1 MQDKITD
8 AQVRAEFSAST
19 LEKGDIR
26 KVADSYPL
34 RLARIIRV
42 DSKRM
47 VVDVLPK
54 DEQMPR
60 KNVALS
66 FPGAGGRHFLG
77 AMPEVGDV
85 CVLGSLP
92 AESGMNSS
100 PVILCWYAPGT
111 KAGYEWVPVS
121 THAPDEIGI
130 TPAEKVIHE
139 GFVNRRRYKL
149 RQMEPG
155 HIIAS
160 SSQGADMIL
169 DESVSLSNRRGNE
182 IILRDQDQA
191 ILMRSLQQFSVGAG
205 YRVYGGMVQRDST
218 LLPSQLVKSNVDWSS
233 SRQVDGSAV
242 PLPKSSMDRNS
253 DPGNVKLSYVFN
265 TAEDGSNINGL
276 QFTDSTDPMDILR
289 RGLFIGD
296 DGTLYDDR
304 VTRGSTYGGKRIYR
318 VSTDL
323 NDSTTTP
330 GAETFSE
337 YRVEVNHTS
346 DGVLP
351 VSEQTD
357 GIDIDRLLPSTP
369 NPEDPDLNNLSD
381 SPMVEFVLGTVVGN
395 NSTGERD
402 SYGVPLVA
410 KIVSK
415 DGRRQTEIRP
425 YGPGDSIEDQ
435 MAFLLRVR
443 NPSDPQISS
452 FIGITKGGAYLSSF
466 QGHGSKGIQEDF
478 RKGKQSFYGSDTDG
492 QSREINGEGTIVVNN
507 SGNAR
512 STDNVGLEFTS
523 STGAVRISSGGFIT
537 EGAAS
542 TGTGENSSPAKQR
555 IGMRLDSSTGTQI
568 SAVDKVEIKSS
579 TVAIKDAK
587 SISNTAANSF
597 SIDSGDTVS
606 ITSKT
611 YSSSINGY
619 AEYVYGGPK
628 DSLPSNGASR
638 FTNFVASPATGAV
651 GGVVDQYELLYGKR
665 DELFRTGRHNTTI
678 NVGSFNVNT
687 MGNTPV
693 SVGFGSGFNIKTG
706 LPLLDNSV
714 SATASTLKLQANAGN
729 TTVSAS
735 KGSVTVTGTA
745 GVTMRATGGS
755 ISITSPF
762 VKVTASGPSG
772 GVLTDGCIDSLTGK
786 TFLISGSSGAAG
798 FRLG

>member
-1 MQDKITD
+1 MPESITD
-8 AQVRAEFSAST
+8 AQVRAEFSESS

-26 KVADSYPL
+26 KVSSSYPL

-42 DSKRM
+42 DPKRM

-60 KNVALS
+60 KNVAMS
-66 FPGAGGRHFLG
+66 FPGAGGRHFFG

-100 PVILCWYAPGT
+100 PVVLCWYVPGT

-121 THAPDEIGI
+121 SHSPEEIGI
-130 TPAEKVIHE
+130 TAAEKVMFE

-160 SSQGADMIL
+160 SSQGADLIL
-169 DESVSLSNRRGNE
+169 DESVSLVNRRGNE

-191 ILMRSLQQFSVGAG
+191 ILMRSLQQFSLGAG

-218 LLPSQLVKSNVDWSS
+218 LLPSQLIKSNTDWSS
-233 SRQVDGSAV
+233 SRQVDGSEV
-242 PLPKSSMDRNS
+242 PLSKSEMERNP
-253 DPGNVKLSYVFN
+253 DPGNVNLSYVFN

-276 QFTDSTDPMDILR
+276 QFTDATNPIDVLQ
-289 RGLFIGD
+289 RGLFIDEEGA
-296 DGTLYDDR
+296 LFDDR
-304 VTRGSTYGGKRIYR
+304 IERGSTYGGKRIYR

-323 NDSTTTP
+323 SDSTSTP
-330 GAETFSE
+330 GSETFSE
-337 YRVEVNHTS
+337 YRIEVNHTS
-346 DGVLP
+346 DGILP
-351 VSEQTD
+351 VSEQSE
-357 GIDIDRLLPSTP
+357 GIDIDRLLPNTP
-369 NPEDPDLNNLSD
+369 NPEDPDPNNLSD

-395 NSTGERD
+395 NSTDERD

-410 KIVSK
+410 KVVNK
-415 DGRRQTEIRP
+415 DGKRQTEIRP
-425 YGPGDSIEDQ
+425 YGPGDTIDDQ
-435 MAFLLRVR
+435 IAFLVRVR

-466 QGHGSKGIQEDF
+466 QGHGSKVVQEDF
-478 RKGKQSFYGSDTDG
+478 RTGKQSFYGTDLDG

-512 STDNVGLEFTS
+512 YTDNVGLDFSS

-542 TGTGENSSPAKQR
+542 TGTGENSSPAKQK
-555 IGMRLDSSTGTQI
+555 IGMQLDSSTGTQI

-579 TVAIKDAK
+579 SVTIKDAK
-587 SISNTAANSF
+587 SISNTASNSF

-606 ITSKT
+606 VTTKV

-628 DSLPSNGASR
+628 DSLPTNGASR
-638 FTNFVASPATGAV
+638 FTNFVASPLTGSV
-651 GGVVDQYELLYGKR
+651 GGVTDEYQMLFGTRKEQFRLGK
-665 DELFRTGRHNTTI
+665 HTTTV
-678 NVGSFNVNT
+678 NAGSFNINT
-687 MGNTPV
+687 MGPPPF
-693 SVGFGSGFNIKTG
+693 SIGPGSGFNIKTG
-706 LPLLDNSV
+706 VPLLDNSV
-714 SATASTLKLQANAGN
+714 SATLLGAKLQANAGN
-729 TTVSAS
+729 ANVSATKGAVTVS
-735 KGSVTVTGTA
+735 GTA
-745 GVTMRATGGS
+745 GASVRSALNVG
-755 ISITSPF
+755 IVAPL
-762 VKVTASGPSG
+762 VRVTAAGPPG
-772 GVLTDGCIDSLTGK
+772 GVLTDGCIDPLTGR
-786 TFLISGSSGAAG
+786 TFLLSGSIGAPG
-798 FRLG
+798 FRVG

>member
-1 MQDKITD
+1 MDRITD
-8 AQVRAEFSAST
+8 AQVRAEFSESS
-19 LEKGDIR
+19 LEKGNIR
-26 KVADSYPL
+26 KVSDSYPL
-34 RLARIIRV
+34 ILARILRV
-42 DSKRM
+42 DSKRL

-100 PVILCWYAPGT
+100 PVVLCWYAPGA

-121 THAPDEIGI
+121 SHAPDEIGV
-130 TPAEKVIHE
+130 TPAEKVMYE
-139 GFVNRRRYKL
+139 GFLNRRRYKL

-160 SSQGADMIL
+160 SSQGADLIL
-169 DESVSLSNRRGNE
+169 DESVSLANRRGNE

-205 YRVYGGMVQRDST
+205 YRVYGGMVQRDAT
-218 LLPSQLVKSNVDWSS
+218 LLPSQLIKSNVAWSS
-233 SRQVDGSAV
+233 SRQVDGSEV
-242 PLPKSSMDRNS
+242 PLPKSGMERNT
-253 DPGNVKLSYVFN
+253 DPGNVKLSYVFD

-276 QFTDSTDPMDILR
+276 QFTDSTNPMDILR

-337 YRVEVNHTS
+337 YRIEVNHTS

-351 VSEQTD
+351 VSEQSD
-357 GIDIDRLLPSTP
+357 GIDIDRLLPNTP
-369 NPEDPDLNNLSD
+369 NPEDPDPNNLSD

-395 NSTGERD
+395 NPTDERD

-410 KIVSK
+410 KVVSK

-425 YGPGDSIEDQ
+425 YGPGDSIDDQ
-435 MAFLLRVR
+435 IAFLLRVR
-443 NPSDPQISS
+443 NPSDPQVSS

-466 QGHGSKGIQEDF
+466 QGHGSKVVQEDF
-478 RKGKQSFYGSDTDG
+478 RTGKQSFYGSDLDG
-492 QSREINGEGTIVVNN
+492 QSWEVNGDGTIVINN

-512 STDNVGLEFTS
+512 STDNIGLDFTS

-555 IGMRLDSSTGTQI
+555 IGMKLDSSTGTQI

-587 SISNTAANSF
+587 SISNTASNSF
-597 SIDSGDTVS
+597 SINSGDTVS
-606 ITSKT
+606 VTSKT

-628 DSLPSNGASR
+628 DSLPTNGASR
-638 FTNFVASPATGAV
+638 FTNFVASPATGAT
-651 GGVVDQYELLYGKR
+651 GGVVDQYELLFGAR

-687 MGNTPV
+687 MGNTPI
-693 SVGFGSGFNIKTG
+693 SVGPGAGFNIKTG

-714 SATASTLKLQANAGN
+714 SANPFSAKLAANAGN
-729 TTVSAS
+729 ATVSAS
-735 KGSVTVTGTA
+735 KGAVTVTGTL
-745 GVTMRATGGS
+745 GVTVRSAAGS
-755 ISITSPF
+755 INIMSPF
-762 VKVTASGPSG
+762 VRVTAAGLPG

-786 TFLISGSSGAAG
+786 PFSESGTVGAAG